1 MFTKKTRNMFLFVLF
16 LQVQFIVDHID
27 VDDGPF
33 ILSLAKVKN
42 IVEYQS

>member
-1 MFTKKTRNMFLFVLF
+1 MLTKKTQNTFLFFLF
-16 LQVQFIVDHID
+16 LQLQFIVDHID